1 MSGPRSLAPTYTV
14 ALQYSRE
21 AKSLAERSLVR
32 LPDSI
37 PGLSSTTQEPC
48 DLGQVN

>member
-1 MSGPRSLAPTYTV
+1 MSGPLSVAHIYTV

-21 AKSLAERSLVR
+21 AKSLGERSLVR

-37 PGLSSTTQEPC
+37 PVPSSTTQEPC
-48 DLGQVN
+48 DLFRAS